1 MWNDRALS
9 RPSGASDLAACFR
22 PPLNRLN
29 SRPGHSGISAPEPS
43 SDHGGDANRTTTSE
57 ESRRAVDSLTPAALT
72 TIRGLHHALFRRI
85 LLLHDSSPGAEKVLD
100 LALDVARYFKA
111 KLLILGVGPLP
122 DRSHVCELHT
132 VVEDARVRLSRKFYE
147 IRLSAMN
154 EGLWVETMLA
164 LGDAAELTLRN
175 AERFRASLIIVGT
188 QEVSRLS
195 ASGMRSV
202 PDAVSRRA
210 HCPVLVAR

>member
-1 MWNDRALS
+1 MWNDRALPQQS
-9 RPSGASDLAACFR
+9 AESDRGRCLC
-22 PPLNRLN
+22 PPLNSLN
-29 SRPGHSGISAPEPS
+29 SRPGFLGSSAPQPS
-43 SDHGGDANRTTTSE
+43 SHIDDASCTTTRE
-57 ESRRAVDSLTPAALT
+57 ESPRALGFLAPPALT
-72 TIRGLHHALFRRI
+72 TIRGLRNAPFRRI

-100 LALDVARYFKA
+100 LGLDVARCFKA

-122 DRSHVCELHT
+122 DGSDVSELHT
-132 VVEDARVRLSRKFYE
+132 AIEDLRVRLSRKFYE

-188 QEVSRLS
+188 QAVSRLS